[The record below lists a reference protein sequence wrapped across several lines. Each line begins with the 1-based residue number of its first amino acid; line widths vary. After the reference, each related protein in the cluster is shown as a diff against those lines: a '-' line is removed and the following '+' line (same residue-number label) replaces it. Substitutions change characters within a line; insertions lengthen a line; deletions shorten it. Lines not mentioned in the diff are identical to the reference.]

1 MTHRFPNTPVEAV
14 PPTDTLHRL
23 IASEP
28 FPANI
33 GTFLAEVAARFGEK
47 TALVF
52 FEEPADTSDRELSY
66 AALDAR
72 VSCLASGF
80 HKHGIRKG
88 DHVGVML
95 PNIPPC
101 PLTWLALLR
110 LGAVMVPVNV
120 RYTAREL
127 AYVLKDSDAKFLVM
141 HAEYLPLVDELGDA
155 RLPDQNFIV
164 VGRPAAAPFADWR
177 TILDSGEAGFTPPA
191 EPKLDDLAT
200 IQYTSGTT
208 GFPKGVM
215 LAHRHWFTFAKIGT
229 AELRWLGIERT
240 FLAHPF
246 YYMAGQAVFLFGLHL
261 GATISIAPQLSIR
274 RFMPWMRETRSQY
287 TLVTNAILK
296 QQLSPEDQKNDT
308 RFLHVSAAYTR
319 EVQEGIERQFG
330 APVRNLYGMTEN
342 GIAIYVPL
350 AAGERL
356 SPDFIGVV
364 APFREVMLADAEGKP
379 VPDGEVGEICV
390 RGPGILQ
397 GYYKKPEANKASY
410 FGEWHR
416 SGDRGLRDKD
426 GYYHFL
432 GRMKDVIRRNNENI
446 SGIEVETVLLSLKG
460 IERAA
465 AIPVPDDRKGEELK
479 VCVVLN
485 AGLTTDDLPP
495 DAIIAHCEKNLAT
508 FKVPRFIEYRSE
520 MPLTASDKIEKHKLV
535 KEKPDLR
542 VGAYDREDKVWR

>member
-1 MTHRFPNTPVEAV
+1 MNQMYPKTPVSAV
-14 PPTDTLHRL
+14 PPTETLHRL
-23 IASEP
+23 IESEP

-33 GTFLAEVAARFGEK
+33 GTFLAHAAARFGDK

-52 FEEPADTSDRELSY
+52 FEEPEGTPDRSLSY

-72 VSCLASGF
+72 VARLASGF
-80 HKHGIRKG
+80 HKHGIHKG

-95 PNIPPC
+95 PNLPPC

-127 AYVLKDSDAKFLVM
+127 AYVLKDSDAKWLVM
-141 HAEYLPLVDELGDA
+141 HADYLPLVGELEDA
-155 RLPDQNFIV
+155 RLPDPHFIV
-164 VGRPAAAPFADWR
+164 VDRPAAAPFADWR
-177 TILDSGEAGFTPPA
+177 AILDGGEPGFAPPVQPA
-191 EPKLDDLAT
+191 LDDLAT

-208 GFPKGVM
+208 RFPKGVM

-296 QQLSPEDQKNDT
+296 QQLAPEDRNNDA

-350 AAGERL
+350 AAGDRL
-356 SPDFIGVV
+356 SPDFVGVV

-397 GYYKKPEANKASY
+397 GYYKKPEANAASF

-416 SGDRGLRDKD
+416 SGDRGLRDPD

-446 SGIEVETVLLSLKG
+446 SGIEVETVLLGLKG

-485 AGLTTDDLPP
+485 PGLTKDDLPP
-495 DAIIAHCEKNLAT
+495 EAIVAHCAKNLAA

>member
-1 MTHRFPNTPVEAV
+1 MSPLHPNTPRGVV
-14 PPTDTLHRL
+14 PPTDELHRL

-28 FPANI
+28 FFPNI
-33 GTFLAEVAARFGEK
+33 GSFLADAAARLGNKIAFE
-47 TALVF
+47 F
-52 FEEPADTSDRELSY
+52 FEEPESTVDRRLSY
-66 AALDAR
+66 AALNAR
-72 VSCLASGF
+72 VSQMASGF
-80 HKHGIRKG
+80 HKLGIRKG
-88 DHVGVML
+88 HHVGVML

-101 PLTWLALLR
+101 PLTWLALAR

-120 RYTAREL
+120 RYIAREL
-127 AYVLKDSDAKFLVM
+127 AYVLKDSDAQWLVLYKD
-141 HAEYLPLVDELGDA
+141 YLPLIGDLGDA
-155 RLPDQNFIV
+155 RLPDSHFIV
-164 VGRPAAAPFADWR
+164 ADRPDGTPFTDWR
-177 TILDSGEAGFTPPA
+177 MVLNSGDPAFVPPEQPA
-191 EPKLDDLAT
+191 LDDLAT

-229 AELRWLGIERT
+229 ADLRWLSIERT

-261 GATISIAPQLSIR
+261 DATISIAPQLSIR

-296 QQLSPEDQKNDT
+296 QQLPPEDQKNDA
-308 RFLHVSAAYTR
+308 RFFHVSAAYTR

-350 AAGERL
+350 ADGDRL

-364 APFREVMLADAEGKP
+364 APFREVMLADENGKP
-379 VPDGEVGEICV
+379 VPDGEIGEICV
-390 RGPGILQ
+390 RGQGILQ
-397 GYYKKPEANKASY
+397 GYYKKPEANKASF

-416 SGDRGLRDKD
+416 SGDRAYRDAD

-446 SGIEVETVLLSLKG
+446 SGIEVETVLLGLKG

-485 AGLTTDDLPP
+485 AGFSKDDLPP
-495 DAIIAHCEKNLAT
+495 DAIITHCEKNLAA

-542 VGAYDREDKVWR
+542 IGAYDREDKIWR

>member
-1 MTHRFPNTPVEAV
+1 MNVVHPKTLASAV
-14 PPTDTLHRL
+14 PPTDALHRL
-23 IASEP
+23 VESEP

-33 GTFLAEVAARFGEK
+33 GAFLAETAARLGDKAAF
-47 TALVF
+47 TF
-52 FEEPADTSDRELSY
+52 FEEPEGTPDRSLSY

-72 VSCLASGF
+72 VSQLASGL
-80 HKHGIRKG
+80 HKHGVRKG

-95 PNIPPC
+95 PNIPAC
-101 PLTWLALLR
+101 PLTWLALAR

-127 AYVLKDSDAKFLVM
+127 AYVLMDSDAKWLVM
-141 HAEYLPLVDELGDA
+141 HASYLPLLEGLGEA
-155 RLPDQNFIV
+155 RLPDVHFIV
-164 VGRPAAAPFADWR
+164 VDRPASAPFADWR
-177 TILDSGEAGFTPPA
+177 AVLDAGDPDFVPPEQPA
-191 EPKLDDLAT
+191 LDDLAT

-261 GATISIAPQLSIR
+261 GATVSIAPQLSIR
-274 RFMPWMRETRSQY
+274 RFMPWMRATRSQY

-296 QQLSPEDQKNDT
+296 QQLPPEDQQNDA
-308 RFLHVSAAYTR
+308 RFFHVSAAYAR
-319 EVQEGIERQFG
+319 DVHENIEQQFG
-330 APVRNLYGMTEN
+330 APVRNIYGMTEN

-350 AAGERL
+350 AASDRL
-356 SPDFIGVV
+356 GPDLIGVV
-364 APFREVMLADAEGKP
+364 APFREVMLADAEGRP
-379 VPDGEVGEICV
+379 VTDGEVGEICV
-390 RGPGILQ
+390 CGPGILH
-397 GYYKKPEANKASY
+397 GYYKKPEANRTSF

-416 SGDRGLRDKD
+416 SGDLAYRDKD

-446 SGIEVETVLLSLKG
+446 SAIEVETVLLGLKG
-460 IERAA
+460 IERVA
-465 AIPVPDDRKGEELK
+465 AIPVPDDRKGEEVK
-479 VCVVLN
+479 VCLVLN
-485 AGLTTDDLPP
+485 AGLTKDDLPP
-495 DAIIAHCEKNLAT
+495 ETVIAHCERNLAA
-508 FKVPRFIEYRSE
+508 FKVPRYIEYRGE

-535 KEKPDLR
+535 KERLDLR
-542 VGAYDREDKVWR
+542 VGAYDREDKIWR

>member
-1 MTHRFPNTPVEAV
+1 MYPKTPVAAV
-14 PPTDTLHRL
+14 PPTEALHRL
-23 IASEP
+23 IESEP
-28 FPANI
+28 FHANI
-33 GTFLAEVAARFGEK
+33 GAFLAHTAARLGEK
-47 TALVF
+47 TAFAF
-52 FEEPADTSDRELSY
+52 FEEPENTPDRSLSY
-66 AALDAR
+66 AALDSR
-72 VSCLASGF
+72 VSRLASGF
-80 HKHGIRKG
+80 HKLGIRKG

-95 PNIPPC
+95 PNVPPC

-127 AYVLKDSDAKFLVM
+127 TYVLSDSDAKWLVM
-141 HAEYLPLVDELGDA
+141 HAGYLPLLDELGDA
-155 RLPDQNFIV
+155 RLPDSHFV
-164 VGRPAAAPFADWR
+164 VVDRPAAAPFTDWR
-177 TILDSGEAGFTPPA
+177 AVMDSGEPRFTPPVQPA
-191 EPKLDDLAT
+191 LDDLAT

-261 GATISIAPQLSIR
+261 GATISIAPRLSIR

-296 QQLSPEDQKNDT
+296 QQLPPEDQQNDA
-308 RFLHVSAAYTR
+308 RFLHVSAGYAR
-319 EVQEGIERQFG
+319 EVQAEIERRFG

-350 AAGERL
+350 TAADKIG
-356 SPDFIGVV
+356 PAFVGVV

-397 GYYKKPEANKASY
+397 GYYKKPKANEASF

-416 SGDRGLRDKD
+416 SGDRGRRDED

-446 SGIEVETVLLSLKG
+446 SGIEVETVLLGLKG

-465 AIPVPDDRKGEELK
+465 AIPVPDDHKGEELK

-485 AGLTTDDLPP
+485 PGLTKEDLPP
-495 DAIIAHCEKNLAT
+495 EAIIAHCTKNLAA
-508 FKVPRFIEYRSE
+508 FKVPRFIEYRGE

>member
-1 MTHRFPNTPVEAV
+1 MNQMYPKTPVSAV
-14 PPTDTLHRL
+14 PPTETLHRL
-23 IASEP
+23 IESEP
-28 FPANI
+28 FHANI
-33 GTFLAEVAARFGEK
+33 GAFLTDAASRLGNK
-47 TALVF
+47 TAFVF
-52 FEEPADTSDRELSY
+52 FEEPENTPDRSLSY
-66 AALDAR
+66 AALNTR
-72 VSCLASGF
+72 VTQLASGF
-80 HKHGIRKG
+80 HKLGIRKG
-88 DHVGVML
+88 EHVGVML

-127 AYVLKDSDAKFLVM
+127 TYILADSDAKWLVM
-141 HAEYLPLVDELGDA
+141 HAGYLPLLDELGDA
-155 RLPDQNFIV
+155 RLPDSHFIV
-164 VGRPAAAPFADWR
+164 VDRPDAAPFTDWR
-177 TILDSGEAGFTPPA
+177 TVMESGEPGFTPPVQPA
-191 EPKLDDLAT
+191 LDDLAT

-274 RFMPWMRETRSQY
+274 RFMTWMRETRSQY

-296 QQLSPEDQKNDT
+296 QQLPPEDQQNDA
-308 RFLHVSAAYTR
+308 RFLHVSAGYTR
-319 EVQEGIERQFG
+319 EVQTEIERQFG

-350 AAGERL
+350 AAADRIG
-356 SPDFIGVV
+356 PAFVGVV
-364 APFREVMLADAEGKP
+364 APFREVMLADAEGKR

-397 GYYKKPEANKASY
+397 GYYKKPEANKASF

-416 SGDRGLRDKD
+416 SGDRGRRDED

-446 SGIEVETVLLSLKG
+446 SGIEVETVLLGLKG

-485 AGLTTDDLPP
+485 PGVTKDDLPP
-495 DAIIAHCEKNLAT
+495 EAIIAHCAKNLAA
-508 FKVPRFIEYRSE
+508 FKVPRFIEYRRE
-520 MPLTASDKIEKHKLV
+520 MPLTASDKVEKHKLL
-535 KEKPDLR
+535 KERPDLR
-542 VGAYDREDKVWR
+542 VGAYDREDKIWR

>member
-1 MTHRFPNTPVEAV
+1 MNQMYPKTPVSAV
-14 PPTDTLHRL
+14 PPTATLHRL
-23 IASEP
+23 IESEP
-28 FPANI
+28 FHANI
-33 GTFLAEVAARFGEK
+33 GAFLTDAASRLGNK
-47 TALVF
+47 TAFVF
-52 FEEPADTSDRELSY
+52 FEEPENTPDRSLCY
-66 AALDAR
+66 ATLNTR
-72 VSCLASGF
+72 VSQLASGF
-80 HKHGIRKG
+80 HKLGIRKG
-88 DHVGVML
+88 EHVGVML

-120 RYTAREL
+120 RYTTREL
-127 AYVLKDSDAKFLVM
+127 AYVLKDSDAKWLVM
-141 HAEYLPLVDELGDA
+141 HADYLPLLDELSEA
-155 RLPDQNFIV
+155 RLPDSNFV
-164 VGRPAAAPFADWR
+164 VVDRPAAAPFTDWR
-177 TILDSGEAGFTPPA
+177 AIMDSGDSGFTPPVQ
-191 EPKLDDLAT
+191 PMLDDLAT

-261 GATISIAPQLSIR
+261 GATISIAPKLSIR

-296 QQLSPEDQKNDT
+296 QQLPPEDQQNDA
-308 RFLHVSAAYTR
+308 RFLHVSASYTR
-319 EVQEGIERQFG
+319 EVQTGIERQFG

-350 AAGERL
+350 AAADKIG
-356 SPDFIGVV
+356 PAFVGVV
-364 APFREVMLADAEGKP
+364 APFREVMLADADGKP

-416 SGDRGLRDKD
+416 SGDRGRRDED

-446 SGIEVETVLLSLKG
+446 SGIEVETVLLGLKG

-485 AGLTTDDLPP
+485 PGLTKDDLPP
-495 DAIIAHCEKNLAT
+495 EAILAHCAKNLAA

-535 KEKPDLR
+535 KERPDLR

>member
-1 MTHRFPNTPVEAV
+1 MNQMYPKTPISAV
-14 PPTDTLHRL
+14 PPTDVLHRL
-23 IASEP
+23 IESEP
-28 FPANI
+28 FHPNI
-33 GTFLAEVAARFGEK
+33 GTFLSHMAARLGDK
-47 TALVF
+47 TAFVF
-52 FEEPADTSDRELSY
+52 FEEPDNTPDRSLSY

-72 VSCLASGF
+72 VAQLASGF
-80 HKHGIRKG
+80 HKLGIRKG

-127 AYVLKDSDAKFLVM
+127 AYVLSDSDAKWLVM
-141 HAEYLPLVDELGDA
+141 HAAYLPLLDELGDA
-155 RLPDQNFIV
+155 RLPDSHFV
-164 VGRPAAAPFADWR
+164 VVDRPSDAPFTDWR
-177 TILDSGEAGFTPPA
+177 AVMDSGEQNFTPPVQPA
-191 EPKLDDLAT
+191 LDDLAT

-296 QQLSPEDQKNDT
+296 QQLPPEDRQNDAC
-308 RFLHVSAAYTR
+308 FLHVSAGYTR
-319 EVQEGIERQFG
+319 EVQTEIEQQFG

-350 AAGERL
+350 AAADKIG
-356 SPDFIGVV
+356 PAFVGVV
-364 APFREVMLADAEGKP
+364 APFREVMLADADGKP
-379 VPDGEVGEICV
+379 VPDGEIGEICV

-397 GYYKKPEANKASY
+397 GYYKKPEANKTSF

-416 SGDRGLRDKD
+416 SGDRGRRDED

-446 SGIEVETVLLSLKG
+446 SGIEVETVLLGLTG

-485 AGLTTDDLPP
+485 PGLTKDDLPP
-495 DAIIAHCEKNLAT
+495 ETIIAHCAKNLAA

-520 MPLTASDKIEKHKLV
+520 MPLTASDKVEKHKLV
-535 KEKPDLR
+535 KEKSDLR
-542 VGAYDREDKVWR
+542 VGAYDREGKVWR